1 MKKITLLLI
10 LVLTTTL
17 SFSQVSIGNGDDGSG
32 YNTPPISPYYGYSY
46 SQSIYLASEINT
58 SGDITSIEYALNAG
72 SDFSSADDNVDV
84 WIGHT
89 TKTAFDS
96 TSDWVDVSTLNQ
108 VLTDGTVSVSG
119 DILTITFSSSFA
131 YNGTDNLVV
140 AVDANE
146 PGYGSSSS
154 YVLSTNGPTA
164 GLTLDQK
171 SDSTNS
177 DPTSPANGTLRQNRG
192 NITFNGIIQS
202 CPETSALTLD
212 AVTNATATIS
222 WTAGGTETTW
232 EYVVQASGT
241 GEPAAGG
248 TSTTTNPLTVSG
260 LSAATAYE
268 IYIRAACD
276 GGDFSAWV
284 STTFTTSCDSVT
296 SFPYLESFENIT
308 TGQPICWQVDGSLG
322 STSSYH
328 FSSYVTGQSGRGM
341 RFNSYNASSG
351 ETSELITPIMDASAL
366 SSLELNFQ
374 YKNPTGG
381 DFEILISNDG
391 GQNYTSLESG
401 LTGQADWAPKNYDLT
416 SYISSTM
423 LVKFKGTSNY
433 GSGDAYIYL
442 DEVGIRKIPSCTP
455 PSNITAT
462 VNSLTEVE
470 ISWTAGGN
478 ETEWTYEF
486 GPTGFTQG
494 SGTLTVTG
502 PNNPITLG
510 GLTSGATYDIYV
522 QANCSGSDGDSP
534 WETISWTMP
543 VAGDTF
549 ATATTLPF
557 TISPEGTGCS
567 TSTIS
572 IDFPNSGFTASGLVS
587 QGTSPTGVDAFFNW
601 TATTDAL
608 RYWGTGSGFP
618 YIGIHDAS
626 GTEIAYSTYNQGDVV
641 LSGWA
646 IGDELVIR
654 IYDYGTSN
662 VLVDFCL
669 EYYTLPSAP
678 NCAENVSPTGSD
690 VSFNDGAAAITWD
703 APSSGIAPT
712 AYEVF
717 WGTTSGDLTSI
728 GVLDAPTTTAN
739 ILGLSY
745 GATYYYS
752 IVPRNGASLA
762 VGCAEY
768 SLTIENAPIPFSTDF
783 TNYPAGFSESEGP
796 YGTPSATDNTSA
808 WVTSDFLNDATLGT
822 GAKVNIYSTFT
833 DEYLISPS
841 FDLSAGTHYLNIDAG
856 ITDYNGSGADA
867 DGMGADDYVVVLFSE
882 DDGTTWSELYRW
894 DSTSGLTNASQAM
907 PEVAISSTSST
918 AKFAL
923 YANSGAS
930 SGGDYDFHV
939 TNFQVTTTTLGTAT
953 NTLEGFTLYP
963 TIVKEELNFRSQNN
977 VEAITVFNLLG
988 QKVFSGAPN
997 TNNSSI
1003 NLSNLRPGVY
1013 VVKVSAEGKIG
1024 SYKIIK
1030 E

>member
-32 YNTPPISPYYGYSY
+32 FNTPPISPYYGYSY

-232 EYVVQASGT
+232 EYVVQAPGT

-260 LSAATAYE
+260 LTAATAYE

-308 TGQPICWQVDGSLG
+308 TGQPVCWQVDGSLG

-401 LTGQADWAPKNYDLT
+401 LTGQAVWAPKNYDLT

-442 DEVGIRKIPSCTP
+442 DEVGIREIPSCLEPTAITLDVVT
-455 PSNITAT
+455 NNTAT
-462 VNSLTEVE
+462 
-470 ISWTAGGN
+470 ISWTAGGT
-478 ETEWTYEF
+478 ETTWEYVVEAYDSDSDE
-486 GPTGFTQG
+486 PTGT
-494 SGTLTVTG
+494 
-502 PNNPITLG
+502 
-510 GLTSGATYDIYV
+510 
-522 QANCSGSDGDSP
+522 
-534 WETISWTMP
+534 
-543 VAGDTF
+543 
-549 ATATTLPF
+549 
-557 TISPEGTGCS
+557 
-567 TSTIS
+567 
-572 IDFPNSGFTASGLVS
+572 
-587 QGTSPTGVDAFFNW
+587 
-601 TATTDAL
+601 
-608 RYWGTGSGFP
+608 
-618 YIGIHDAS
+618 
-626 GTEIAYSTYNQGDVV
+626 AYSTTSNPLSVTGLTANTLYDFYLRADCGGGDFSNWTKGSFSTECDVADGALFHNFDTLDNNDLVVDASCWSVVNQGDANTW
-641 LSGWA
+641 G
-646 IGDELVIR
+646 LVQNSTTNN
-654 IYDYGTSN
+654 IYWSIQYSSTAHDDY
-662 VLVDFCL
+662 L
-669 EYYTLPSAP
+669 Y
-678 NCAENVSPTGSD
+678 SPE
-690 VSFNDGAAAITWD
+690 IT
-703 APSSGIAPT
+703 
-712 AYEVF
+712 
-717 WGTTSGDLTSI
+717 
-728 GVLDAPTTTAN
+728 VLDGVTDAFN
-739 ILGLSY
+739 FKGWSY
-745 GATYYYS
+745 NAGYIES
-752 IVPRNGASLA
+752 IDLLV
-762 VGCAEY
+762 V
-768 SLTIENAPIPFSTDF
+768 D
-783 TNYPAGFSESEGP
+783 
-796 YGTPSATDNTSA
+796 ATDNTVIA
-808 WVTSDFLNDATLGT
+808 TLESDLDLPYVADAADATR
-822 GAKVNIYSTFT
+822 FT
-833 DEYLISPS
+833 Y
-841 FDLSAGTHYLNIDAG
+841 DLSAYEGQDVKIGFHSETTNLYYAYLDEFTLDA
-856 ITDYNGSGADA
+856 
-867 DGMGADDYVVVLFSE
+867 FS
-882 DDGTTWSELYRW
+882 
-894 DSTSGLTNASQAM
+894 
-907 PEVAISSTSST
+907 
-918 AKFAL
+918 
-923 YANSGAS
+923 
-930 SGGDYDFHV
+930 
-939 TNFQVTTTTLGTAT
+939 TLGTAT
-953 NTLEGFTLYP
+953 NILEGFALYP

-1003 NLSNLRPGVY
+1003 NLSNLRPGMY